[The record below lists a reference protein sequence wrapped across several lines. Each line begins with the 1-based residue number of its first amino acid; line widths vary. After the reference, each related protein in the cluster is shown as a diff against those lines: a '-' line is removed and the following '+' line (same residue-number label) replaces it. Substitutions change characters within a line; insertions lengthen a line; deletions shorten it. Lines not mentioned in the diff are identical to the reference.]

1 MESKKTIHTTK
12 LTSKS
17 IERSGLPVDYKKAI
31 AEFIWNGFDAEAS
44 VIKIDFE
51 CNEVGYINQFS
62 IKDNGT
68 GINIENIGLTFG
80 NFNDSL
86 KALSYSDSSFIKGK
100 KGKGRYSFSVFC
112 NTAVWD
118 TTFLSENSDFLN
130 YKIEINR
137 DNSQNYSIDNKQIL
151 KNTKTGTSVLFSGF
165 HSLTGDLLENEDF
178 YSFLSSEFG
187 WFLYLN
193 KDQDYKIII
202 NGMPLNYY
210 EIIEENDDKEI
221 PIGDYIFKVS
231 YLRWDRKIGDK
242 YYYYLLRSDKKQ
254 VERKHTSFNNKA
266 VDFHHSI
273 YVESNYFDNYK
284 PTPKD
289 SSILDFGDKNQS
301 DHIYKELINLLN
313 EFVAE
318 KEKFFIRSQ
327 KADELIE
334 NFNRKKI
341 FPAFKSNNYEQLR
354 KKDLENVI
362 KELYCIQPKIFQ
374 KLNEPQSKTIVGFL
388 NLLLDTEQ
396 RENVLEIIDN
406 VVKLTDEERQ
416 DLANILK
423 STKLS
428 HITALIKFLES
439 RFDVVEIL
447 KTLIFDLEKFTNER
461 EHIQKVIEN
470 NYWLFGEQYHLVSA
484 DKNFEVL
491 LNNYLFHIEK
501 NEKVP
506 EKIDTKNKLKRPDIF
521 ISRKIYTPDSGSDE
535 YVNEENIIVELKRP
549 SVIIGKEQ
557 FSQIE
562 DYMGVIISDA
572 RFNSQ
577 LRKWKFY
584 LIGKEVDSYIKGLYK
599 NQAVR
604 NKKFLVQEIDNY
616 EIYALT
622 WDDIFKIFEIRH
634 NNFINK
640 LEFNKSSIIEELE
653 SKGIVLNKDISNELT
668 NKAVNNNN
676 N

>member
-1 MESKKTIHTTK
+1 MENKKVVHTTK

-17 IERSGLPVDYKKAI
+17 IERSGLPIDYKRAI
-31 AEFIWNGFDAEAS
+31 AEFIWNGFDAKATT
-44 VIKIDFE
+44 INIDYK
-51 CNEVGYINQFS
+51 CNEIGFINQFS
-62 IKDNGT
+62 IKDNGS
-68 GINIENIGLTFG
+68 GINIENIGSTFG

-86 KALSYSDSSFIKGK
+86 KALSYSEISSIKGK
-100 KGKGRYSFSVFC
+100 KGKGRYSFAVFC
-112 NTAVWD
+112 NNAIWD
-118 TTFLSENSDFLN
+118 TVFSSENGDLLN

-137 DNSQNYSIDNKQIL
+137 ENSQNYSTDEKRIV
-151 KNTKTGTSVLFSGF
+151 KNTNAGTIVLFDKF
-165 HSLTGDLLENEDF
+165 HSLTGDLLDSEDF

-193 KDQDYKIII
+193 KDQDFKILI
-202 NGMPLNYY
+202 NGTSLNYF

-221 PIGDYIFKVS
+221 VIGEYVFKVS
-231 YLRWDRKIGDK
+231 YIRWDKKIGDK
-242 YYYYLLRSDKKQ
+242 YYYYFLRTDKKQ
-254 VERKHTSFNNKA
+254 VDRKHTSFNNKA

-284 PTPKD
+284 PTAKD
-289 SSILDFGDKNQS
+289 SPVLDFGDKNQS
-301 DHIYKELINLLN
+301 DYVYKELVRLLN

-318 KEKFFIRSQ
+318 KEKFFIRSR
-327 KADELIE
+327 KADQLIE
-334 NFNRKKI
+334 NFNKKKI

-362 KELYCIQPKIFQ
+362 KELYCIQPRIFQ
-374 KLNEPQSKTIVGFL
+374 KLNEPQTKTIVGFL

-428 HITALIKFLES
+428 HITALIKFLEN
-439 RFDVVEIL
+439 RFNVVEIL

-461 EHIQKVIEN
+461 DHIQKVIEN

-491 LNNYLFHIEK
+491 LNNYLFHIEE
-501 NEKVP
+501 NGKVP
-506 EKIDTKNKLKRPDIF
+506 EKIESKSKLKRPDIF
-521 ISRKIYTPDSGSDE
+521 ISRKIYTVDSSNDE
-535 YVNEENIIVELKRP
+535 YVNEENIIIELKRP

-562 DYMGVIISDA
+562 DYMGIIINDA

-599 NQAVR
+599 NQVVR

-640 LEFNKSSIIEELE
+640 LEYNKSSIIEELE
-653 SKGIVLNKDISNELT
+653 SKGIVLNKDASNELT
-668 NKAVNNNN
+668 NIAVKNY
-676 N
+676 

>member
-1 MESKKTIHTTK
+1 METNKVTHTTK

-31 AEFIWNGFDAEAS
+31 AEYIWNGFDAKAS
-44 VIKIDFE
+44 IINIDYD
-51 CNEVGYINQFS
+51 CNEVGYINKFS
-62 IKDNGT
+62 INDNGT
-68 GINIENIGLTFG
+68 GINIENIDETFG

-86 KALSYSDSSFIKGK
+86 KMLSYSDTGFVKGK

-112 NTAVWD
+112 NKAIWD
-118 TTFLSENSDFLN
+118 TVFQSEKGDFLN
-130 YKIEINR
+130 YKIEIKKEI
-137 DNSQNYSIDNKQIL
+137 SQNFSTFDNKIT
-151 KNTKTGTSVLFSGF
+151 KGVKTGTKVIFEEF
-165 HSLTGDLLENEDF
+165 HSLTGDLLDNEDF
-178 YSFLSSEFG
+178 LSFLSSEFG

-193 KDQDYKIII
+193 KEHDYKILI
-202 NGMPLNYY
+202 NGSPLNYF

-221 PIGDYIFKVS
+221 QIGDNIFKLS

-242 YYYYLLRSDKKQ
+242 YYYYFLRSDKKQ

-273 YVESNYFDNYK
+273 YVESEYFDNFK

-289 SSILDFGDKNQS
+289 SPILDFGEKNQT
-301 DHIYKELINLLN
+301 DNIYKTLVGLLN

-318 KEKFFIRSQ
+318 KEKTFIRSQ
-327 KADELIE
+327 KADELID
-334 NFNRKKI
+334 NYNKKKI
-341 FPAFKSNNYEQLR
+341 FPLFKANNYEQLR

-396 RENVLEIIDN
+396 REHVLDIIDN
-406 VVKLTDEERQ
+406 VVKLSDEERRE
-416 DLANILK
+416 LAEILK
-423 STKLS
+423 STKLQ
-428 HITALIKFLES
+428 HITALIKFLEN
-439 RFDVVEIL
+439 RFNTVEIL

-461 EHIQKVIEN
+461 EHIQKVVEN
-470 NYWLFGEQYHLVSA
+470 NYWLFGEQYSLVSA

-491 LNNYLFHIEK
+491 LNNYLYHIEK
-501 NEKVP
+501 TKKIP
-506 EKIDTKNKLKRPDIF
+506 EKIDSKEKLKRPDIF
-521 ISRKIYTPDSGSDE
+521 ISRKIYTPDSNNDE
-535 YVNEENIIVELKRP
+535 YLIEENIIVELKRP
-549 SVIIGKEQ
+549 TVVIGKEQ

-562 DYMGVIISDA
+562 DYMSIIINDA

-584 LIGKEVDSYIKGLYK
+584 LIGKEVDNHIKGLYK

-616 EIYALT
+616 EIYALK
-622 WDDIFKIFEIRH
+622 WDDVFKIFEIRH

-653 SKGIVLNKDISNELT
+653 SKGITLNKEASNYLT
-668 NKAVNNNN
+668 GIAINQ
-676 N
+676 

>member
-1 MESKKTIHTTK
+1 MESKKVTHTTK

-31 AEFIWNGFDAEAS
+31 AEFIWNGFDAEANT
-44 VIKIDFE
+44 INIDYN
-51 CNEVGYINQFS
+51 CNEIGYIDQFS

-68 GINIENIGLTFG
+68 GINIETLSSTFG

-86 KALSYSDSSFIKGK
+86 KTLSYSDTGFIKGK
-100 KGKGRYSFSVFC
+100 KGKGRYAFSVFC
-112 NTAVWD
+112 NKAIWNTV
-118 TTFLSENSDFLN
+118 FLTEKGECLN
-130 YKIEINR
+130 YKIEIKKE
-137 DNSQNYSIDNKQIL
+137 DSQNYSIDERIAIKP
-151 KNTKTGTSVLFSGF
+151 TKTGTSVLFNEF
-165 HSLTGDLLENEDF
+165 HSLTGDLLDSQDF
-178 YSFLSSEFG
+178 NSFLSSEFG

-193 KDQDYKIII
+193 KEQDYKILI
-202 NGMPLNYY
+202 NGIPLNYF
-210 EIIEENDDKEI
+210 EIIEENEDKEI
-221 PIGDYIFKVS
+221 PIGNYIFKVS
-231 YLRWDRKIGDK
+231 YIRWDRKIGDK
-242 YYYYLLRSDKKQ
+242 YYYYFLRTDKKQ
-254 VERKHTSFNNKA
+254 VDRRHTSFNNKA

-273 YVESNYFDNYK
+273 YVESDYFDNYK

-301 DHIYKELINLLN
+301 DHIYKELVTLLN

-334 NFNRKKI
+334 NFNKKKI
-341 FPAFKSNNYEQLR
+341 FPSFKSNNYEQLR

-428 HITALIKFLES
+428 HITALIKFLEN
-439 RFDVVEIL
+439 RFDVVRIL
-447 KTLIFDLEKFTNER
+447 KTLIFDLEKFTTER

-501 NEKVP
+501 NEKLPKTV
-506 EKIDTKNKLKRPDIF
+506 EAKNKLKRPDIF
-521 ISRKIYTPDSGSDE
+521 ISRKIDIPDSSGDE
-535 YVNEENIIVELKRP
+535 YLIEENIIVELKRP

-562 DYMGVIISDA
+562 DYMGIIINDA
-572 RFNSQ
+572 NFNSQ

-584 LIGKEVDSYIKGLYK
+584 LIGKEVDGYIKGLYK
-599 NQAVR
+599 NQDVR

-616 EIYALT
+616 EIYAIT
-622 WDDIFKIFEIRH
+622 WDDLFKIFDIRH
-634 NNFINK
+634 KNFINK

-653 SKGIVLNKDISNELT
+653 SKGIVLNKDASNELT
-668 NKAVNNNN
+668 NLAV
-676 N
+676 

>member
-1 MESKKTIHTTK
+1 MESNKVTHTTK

-44 VIKIDFE
+44 VINIDYDS
-51 CNEVGYINQFS
+51 NEVGYLNAFS
-62 IKDNGT
+62 ISDNGT
-68 GINIENIGLTFG
+68 GIDKGNIGVTFG

-86 KALSYSDSSFIKGK
+86 KAISYSDTGFVKGK

-112 NTAVWD
+112 DRAVWD
-118 TTFLSENSDFLN
+118 TTFLSEKQDSLN
-130 YKIEINR
+130 YKIEIKKES
-137 DNSQNYSIDNKQIL
+137 SQDFSTFENK
-151 KNTKTGTSVLFSGF
+151 KVAKGTKTGTTVWFESF
-165 HSLTGDLLENEDF
+165 HSLTSDLLESQDF
-178 YSFLSSEFG
+178 ISYLSSEFG

-193 KDQDYKIII
+193 KDQDYKILI
-202 NGMPLNYY
+202 NGIPLNYF
-210 EIIEENDDKEI
+210 EIIEENEDKEI
-221 PIGDYIFKVS
+221 PIGDFIFKIS
-231 YLRWDRKIGDK
+231 YIRWDRKIGDK
-242 YYYYLLRSDKKQ
+242 YYYYFLRADKKQ
-254 VERKHTSFNNKA
+254 VDRKHTSFNNKA

-273 YVESNYFDNYK
+273 YVESNYFDNFK
-284 PTPKD
+284 PTPQD
-289 SSILDFGDKNQS
+289 STILDFGDKNQS
-301 DHIYKELINLLN
+301 DHIYKELIVLLN

-334 NFNRKKI
+334 KFNKKKI
-341 FPAFKSNNYEQLR
+341 FPKFKSNNYEQLR
-354 KKDLENVI
+354 KKDLETVI
-362 KELYCIQPKIFQ
+362 KELYCLQPKIFQ
-374 KLNEPQSKTIVGFL
+374 KLNEAQSKTIVGFL

-396 RENVLEIIDN
+396 RENILDIVDH

-416 DLANILK
+416 ELGNILK

-428 HITALIKFLES
+428 HITALIKFLEN
-439 RFDVVEIL
+439 RFNVVQIL

-491 LNNYLFHIEK
+491 LNNYLFHIEQNK
-501 NEKVP
+501 KIP
-506 EKIDTKNKLKRPDIF
+506 EKIDSTNKLKRPDIF
-521 ISRKIYTPDSGSDE
+521 ISRKIFTSDSNSDE

-562 DYMGVIISDA
+562 DYMGIIINDA

-584 LIGKEVDSYIKGLYK
+584 LIGKEVDSYIKSLYK
-599 NQAVR
+599 NQIVR
-604 NKKFLVQEIDNY
+604 NKKFLIQEIDNY

-622 WDDIFKIFEIRH
+622 WDDVFKIFEIRH
-634 NNFINK
+634 SNFIDR
-640 LEFNKSSIIEELE
+640 LEFNKMSVVEELE
-653 SKGIVLNKDISNELT
+653 SKGIVIDKNASNLLTTSTISN
-668 NKAVNNNN
+668 N
-676 N
+676 